1 TKMKM
6 TKQMTINKNQIKGLS
21 ILLISRTFERT
32 AFYMIMSILILF
44 LTKELNLETTKAGT
58 FYSIFY
64 GIITIVSLFSG
75 LLGDLTNRIKVV
87 KIGMLLM
94 TILYFSLI
102 FLPNSYLI
110 LLNGFIL
117 LGISLGLNNTNIS
130 VFVGSIFNEKN
141 TQIIGLTGFILYSIV
156 INIGALFAPMIA
168 TSLRDSFGFNSI
180 FILAFILAG
189 ISFVL
194 YLIFSKIYSKLD
206 LFIERKNEFETE
218 KKYRNINL
226 AIFLFVIILGIFI
239 RFILQQRELTFTFYI
254 RDFVVNGFNF
264 NENQKYLSII
274 FLLIFVVF
282 TLIIRKLNWNKIF
295 KIVLVGTIFGF
306 IAYSLASTFKATDV
320 EKISQLPIQIVFI
333 FLVISET
340 ILYPTISYII
350 YRSSPIKFKGL
361 FQGISYTIVSSQLLI
376 FGIRIYEKTN
386 PNITFLIFS
395 LILLISAISIIIFT
409 KFIKNKESKLLEIDE

>member
-1 TKMKM
+1 
-6 TKQMTINKNQIKGLS
+6 MTINRNQIKGLS
-21 ILLISRTFERT
+21 ILLLSRTFERT

-64 GIITIVSLFSG
+64 GSISIVSLFSG

-87 KIGMLLM
+87 KLGMLLM

-102 FLPNSYLI
+102 FLPNSFLI
-110 LLNGFIL
+110 LLIGFIL

-130 VFVGSIFNEKN
+130 VFVGSIFNEKS
-141 TQIIGLTGFILYSIV
+141 TQIFGLTGFILYSIV
-156 INIGALFAPMIA
+156 INIGALFAPLIA

-180 FILAFILAG
+180 FVLAFVLSG

-206 LFIERKNEFETE
+206 LFIEQKQEFETE
-218 KKYRNINL
+218 KRYRNLNL
-226 AIFLFVIILGIFI
+226 TIFLFVIIIGIFI

-254 RDFVVNGFNF
+254 RDFVENGISF
-264 NENQKYLSII
+264 NENLYNIEKYLSII
-274 FLLIFVVF
+274 FLVIFVIF
-282 TLIIRKLNWNKIF
+282 TLIIRKLNWDKILKF
-295 KIVLVGTIFGF
+295 VLVGTIFGF
-306 IAYSLASTFKATDV
+306 IAYSFAATFKATDV
-320 EKISQLPIQIVFI
+320 EKISQLPILLVFI

-340 ILYPTISYII
+340 ILYPTISYIV

-376 FGIRIYEKTN
+376 LGIKIYEKTN
-386 PNITFLIFS
+386 PNTTFLIFS
-395 LILLISAISIIIFT
+395 AEFKS
-409 KFIKNKESKLLEIDE
+409 

>member
-1 TKMKM
+1 MKM

-102 FLPNSYLI
+102 FLPNSYPI

-395 LILLISAISIIIFT
+395 LILLISAISTIIFT

>member
-1 TKMKM
+1 M

-102 FLPNSYLI
+102 FLPNSYPI

-395 LILLISAISIIIFT
+395 LILLISAISTIIFT

>member
-1 TKMKM
+1 MKM

-102 FLPNSYLI
+102 FLPNSYPI